1 VLVCPTSNLP
11 AAPFDAAALPLL
23 ERSFFYGRE
32 YFALRGGRVQMIVQ
46 TDKADLAP
54 AVLYLLF
61 DARDSSQ
68 SKSKATA
75 LNFGDG
81 AGFVHSALEVVLGG
95 FTFTALGH
103 ETETRWTVVEG
114 VPAVEAVW
122 WAGGLRVTERIFAL
136 ADCDAF
142 VRRIEIASVN
152 LAAPSRQRC
161 GFRCRRAPASSA
173 TAC

>member
-1 VLVCPTSNLP
+1 
-11 AAPFDAAALPLL
+11 
-23 ERSFFYGRE
+23 
-32 YFALRGGRVQMIVQ
+32 MIVQ

-81 AGFVHSALEVVLGG
+81 AGFVHTALEVVLGG

-103 ETETRWTVVEG
+103 ETETPLDGGRGRSGRGSGVVG
-114 VPAVEAVW
+114 RRPARHRANLR
-122 WAGGLRVTERIFAL
+122 AGRLRRLRAADRDCLGQSSGPRAGNVAAFAAAERL
-136 ADCDAF
+136 
-142 VRRIEIASVN
+142 
-152 LAAPSRQRC
+152 
-161 GFRCRRAPASSA
+161 RRARRPVDPEGR
-173 TAC
+173 